1 MATSDLKTETAK
13 PSEPTKQEEFK
24 HNIAPEP
31 VKSDPLDHD
40 GNGVKG
46 GVKKGE
52 EPVKRG
58 PGRPRKDTSEE
69 SPAIQ
74 RQQYQDEQEEEFRTQ
89 VEASRKGSPVDA
101 LGLPEGEG
109 DELWAN
115 AVEIAPRDS
124 ETDEDG
130 KPVKET
136 DKAYDK
142 RVAEGEAALVN
153 GAIQFL
159 SPLFGSL
166 RPLGYN
172 LTKTDTHIRL
182 AIVNT
187 EANPNPAKIG
197 GKPNELG
204 KY

>member
-1 MATSDLKTETAK
+1 MATSSEKTDKPTAK
-13 PSEPTKQEEFK
+13 ETFQHS
-24 HNIAPEP
+24 IAPEGTRRSQ
-31 VKSDPLDHD
+31 VGYKE
-40 GNGVKG
+40 GNDAHEDLGAAREPKDLSMPA
-46 GVKKGE
+46 
-52 EPVKRG
+52 EPV
-58 PGRPRKDTSEE
+58 EN
-69 SPAIQ
+69 PAIE
-74 RQQYQDEQEEEFRTQ
+74 RQQYQDKMEEEFRTK
-89 VEASRKGSPVDA
+89 VEASQKGSPVDA

-109 DELWAN
+109 DELWSN

-130 KPVKET
+130 KPIKET

-142 RVAEGEAALVN
+142 RVSEGEAALVN

-182 AIVNT
+182 VITNT
-187 EANPNPAKIG
+187 EANPDPAKIG